1 MKAILL
7 ALLAGLAT
15 TPAYALYC
23 NNKLVSEGDPE
34 TKVRIACGE
43 PVHIHRY
50 VIYEVQEYATVR
62 RPYRPGYRETR
73 DLHAVPFEIQTIVPI
88 AIEEWTY
95 NFGPERLLHRVI
107 FQNGYLRQVQTSGYG
122 F

>member
-34 TKVRIACGE
+34 AKVRIACGE

-50 VIYEVQEYATVR
+50 VVYEVQEYAPVH
-62 RPYRPGYRETR
+62 RPFRPGYRETR
-73 DLHAVPFEIQTIVPI
+73 DLRAVPFEIQTIVPI

-107 FQNGYLRQVQTSGYG
+107 FQNGYLRQVETSGYG